1 MSLKAV
7 DMVVDSCLQSG
18 ASFASFYES
27 LGIQEFMD
35 KEHNGVL
42 QGGKRL
48 RTLVGFQELRAHPT
62 DGAHTVNRVPVL
74 SVSDLI
80 GTPQGF

>member
-42 QGGKRL
+42 QGGKGASAHLCAFRNL
-48 RTLVGFQELRAHPT
+48 GRTLQTA
-62 DGAHTVNRVPVL
+62 
-74 SVSDLI
+74 LI
-80 GTPQGF
+80 R